1 MSLVRRSITS
11 TMWNVVANFAQLIIL
26 FIRSVLLARL
36 LPVEVFGIYAFAT
49 SVVILSSEFA
59 NFGMGGAFLHRSPE
73 TQNEEQAAAIHFT
86 LKSIFTLS
94 WSVLLIGGALVF
106 ASGQTQSAILIL
118 TATTAGLGMAQTA
131 QLLLIRRVE
140 HRRLAILQTLNAL
153 GTTVVA
159 LSLAWQG
166 VTLWALLATDLVT
179 LVLTLT
185 FLYVWRPV
193 WRPRFAWSSPTVR
206 YYLRFGSRN
215 FLAGALYRALDNVDD
230 LWTGIFLGTT
240 ALSYYSRAY
249 TFATYPR
256 RILAA
261 PVDAVATGTYAE
273 LKGDRHRL
281 SQAFFRTNAIL
292 VRSGFFLAGLLALIA
307 PEFIRLLLG
316 AKWLPMLEAFRLML
330 IFTLLD
336 PIKLTVGN
344 LFIAV
349 GRPEQVLQARTIQ
362 LVVLL
367 VGLFALGW
375 SLGIVGVA
383 LAMDIML
390 VVGIATLFRR
400 ARGYVDFS
408 LRALFG
414 IPTLAL
420 LLALIPAH
428 IASTVPLVSGSDWYT
443 LLIKT
448 AIFASIYGTVI
459 VAMEGSQLKESI
471 SSLVAHLR

>member
-1 MSLVRRSITS
+1 
-11 TMWNVVANFAQLIIL
+11 MWNVVANFAQLIIL

-49 SVVILSSEFA
+49 SVVILSSELA

-94 WSVLLIGGALVF
+94 RSVLLIGGALVF

-153 GTTVVA
+153 GTTAVA
-159 LSLAWQG
+159 SSLAWRG

-193 WRPRFAWSSPTVR
+193 WRPRFAWSSPAVR

-420 LLALIPAH
+420 LLAMIPAH

-448 AIFASIYGTVI
+448 AFFASIYGTVI

>member
-49 SVVILSSEFA
+49 SVVILSSELA

-153 GTTVVA
+153 GTTAVA
-159 LSLAWQG
+159 LSLAWRG

-193 WRPRFAWSSPTVR
+193 WRPRLAWSSPAVR

-420 LLALIPAH
+420 LLAMIPAH

>member
-11 TMWNVVANFAQLIIL
+11 TMWNVVANFAQLIVL

-86 LKSIFTLS
+86 LKLIFTLS
-94 WSVLLIGGALVF
+94 WSVLLTGGALVF
-106 ASGQTQSAILIL
+106 ASGQTQSAILTL

-153 GTTVVA
+153 GTTAVA

-179 LVLTLT
+179 LVLTVT

-193 WRPRFAWSSPTVR
+193 WRPRLAWSSPAVR

-215 FLAGALYRALDNVDD
+215 FLAGVLYRALDHVDD

-316 AKWLPMLEAFRLML
+316 AKWMPMLEAFRLML

-362 LVVLL
+362 LAVLVL
-367 VGLFALGW
+367 GLFALGW

-390 VVGIATLFRR
+390 IVGIATLFRR

-428 IASTVPLVSGSDWYT
+428 IASTVPLVSGSEWYT

-448 AIFASIYGTVI
+448 AIFASIYGTII
-459 VAMEGSQLKESI
+459 VTMEGSQLKESL
-471 SSLVAHLR
+471 SSLVAHFR

>member
-1 MSLVRRSITS
+1 
-11 TMWNVVANFAQLIIL
+11 
-26 FIRSVLLARL
+26 
-36 LPVEVFGIYAFAT
+36 
-49 SVVILSSEFA
+49 
-59 NFGMGGAFLHRSPE
+59 
-73 TQNEEQAAAIHFT
+73 
-86 LKSIFTLS
+86 
-94 WSVLLIGGALVF
+94 VF
-106 ASGQTQSAILIL
+106 ASGQTQSAILTL

-153 GTTVVA
+153 GTTAVA

-193 WRPRFAWSSPTVR
+193 WRPRLAWSSPTVY

-215 FLAGALYRALDNVDD
+215 FLASVLQRALDQVDD

-261 PVDAVATGTYAE
+261 PIDAVASGTYAE
-273 LKGDRHRL
+273 LKGNRHRL

-336 PIKLTVGN
+336 PIKMTVGN

-349 GRPEQVLQARTIQ
+349 GRPEQILQARTIQ
-362 LVVLL
+362 LVVLV

-375 SLGIVGVA
+375 TLGIVGVA

-390 VVGIATLFRR
+390 VVGIATLLWR
-400 ARGYVDFS
+400 ARQFVSFS
-408 LRALFG
+408 PVKLFG
-414 IPTLAL
+414 APTVGLLAGL
-420 LLALIPAH
+420 LLTH
-428 IASTVPLVSGSDWYT
+428 ASVMLGQIQGSDWYT
-443 LLIKT
+443 
-448 AIFASIYGTVI
+448 AIVKVI
-459 VAMEGSQLKESI
+459 VFPLVYVGVLMLLERRHVRSLLTEARSLFLTPIESKPGQ
-471 SSLVAHLR
+471 

>member
-49 SVVILSSEFA
+49 SVVILSSELA

-153 GTTVVA
+153 GTTAVA
-159 LSLAWQG
+159 LSLAWRG

-420 LLALIPAH
+420 LLAMIPAH